1 MNCTDLNLIFFSSED
16 LKEPT
21 LPLVFLLPTSWH
33 PLTLLSTD
41 MHKSIYPKFTVFITL
56 CYFLLEQ
63 SVIILVDVESAIASK
78 IVRIHARIFVVVQC
92 KVLVSDLFLCTGD
105 DSLGQIRVFLSQLQ
119 DHTFHFV
126 QRMFLVI
133 TGQLFGSWHLLCW
146 WLELR
151 FFGR

>member
-1 MNCTDLNLIFFSSED
+1 
-16 LKEPT
+16 
-21 LPLVFLLPTSWH
+21 
-33 PLTLLSTD
+33 

-92 KVLVSDLFLCTGD
+92 KVLVSDLFLRTGD

-126 QRMFLVI
+126 QAALALDRMFLVI
-133 TGQLFGSWHLLCW
+133 TGQLFGS
-146 WLELR
+146 
-151 FFGR
+151 